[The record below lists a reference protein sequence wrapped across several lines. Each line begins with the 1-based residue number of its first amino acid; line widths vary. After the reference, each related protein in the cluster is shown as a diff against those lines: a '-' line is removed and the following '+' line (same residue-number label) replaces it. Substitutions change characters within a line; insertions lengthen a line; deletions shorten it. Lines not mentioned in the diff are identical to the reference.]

1 MRIDS
6 TYFIRERRLPDITAQ
21 VGTPTALLTDG
32 SQRLTDFINYYE
44 PEFLKLILGDEL
56 YAEYSTG
63 FATPK
68 WAAFDALMVNTTLK
82 DSPIADY
89 VYCMIV
95 ADMETE
101 VKDGTH
107 IVNVGDGRISAV
119 GRITDQWNRM
129 VTKLDPIL
137 EYLSDNTDTFCA
149 TYEYNYI
156 GWTSFTYENRYG
168 I

>member
-1 MRIDS
+1 MRTDS

-21 VGTPTALLTDG
+21 VGTPAALLTQR
-32 SQRLTDFINYYE
+32 SQNLTDFIAYYE

-56 YAEYSTG
+56 YAEYSTD
-63 FATPK
+63 FATEK
-68 WAAFDALMVNTTLK
+68 WAAFDALVFNAELK
-82 DSPIADY
+82 DSPCADY
-89 VYCMIV
+89 IYCKIV

-107 IVNVGDGRISAV
+107 LVNVGDGRISAI

-129 VTKLDPIL
+129 VGKMQPIL
-137 EYLSDNTDTFCA
+137 EYLMDNYDTFC
-149 TYEYNYI
+149 TEYEYNYI
-156 GWTSFTYENRYG
+156 GWTEFTYENRFG